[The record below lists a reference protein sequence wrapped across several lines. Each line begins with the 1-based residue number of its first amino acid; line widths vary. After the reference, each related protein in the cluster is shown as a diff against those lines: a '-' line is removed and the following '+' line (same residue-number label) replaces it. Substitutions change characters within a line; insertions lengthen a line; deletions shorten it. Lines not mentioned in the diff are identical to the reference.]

1 MWIWN
6 CTVSNE
12 DVQRAEAKVIGYK
25 VTVME
30 SVASEDRAIAQA
42 AVNAFF
48 APEHLGKISQSEY
61 VDDIESITPVEGGYD
76 VKCIIRGD

>member
-12 DVQRAEAKVIGYK
+12 DVQRAESEASYCNTPVVEKVPFK
-25 VTVME
+25 N
-30 SVASEDRAIAQA
+30 RAITQA
-42 AVNAFF
+42 AVRALF
-48 APEHLGKISQSEY
+48 APDHLSRISQSEH
-61 VDDIESITPVEGGYD
+61 VDAIESITPVEGGYD